1 MAWHGRVWVGQKI
14 YDLMLNCMLRF
25 FFTAHKLASD
35 VDNSARRLI
44 SSLFYG
50 LISSVIMSH
59 VSPL

>member
-1 MAWHGRVWVGQKI
+1 MAWHGRAWEGMGRAKI

-25 FFTAHKLASD
+25 FITAHKLAGD

-50 LISSVIMSH
+50 LISSVI
-59 VSPL
+59 